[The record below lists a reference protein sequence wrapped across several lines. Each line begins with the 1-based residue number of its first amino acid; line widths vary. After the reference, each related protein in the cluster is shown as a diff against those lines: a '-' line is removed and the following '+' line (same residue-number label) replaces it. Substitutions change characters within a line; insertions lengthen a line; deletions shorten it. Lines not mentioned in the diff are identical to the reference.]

1 MYNKLNTK
9 VNNLEKEIPD
19 ATTLIRINHYNTDK
33 HNLEKKFEDIDKK
46 IPYVSGLV
54 ATTVLNTKL
63 EKLKIKFLI
72 LVV

>member
-46 IPYVSGLV
+46 IPYVSSLV

>member
-19 ATTLIRINHYNTDK
+19 ATTLIHINHYNTDK

>member
-33 HNLEKKFEDIDKK
+33 HNLEKKFEDIDEK

>member
-46 IPYVSGLV
+46 ISYVSSLV

>member
-19 ATTLIRINHYNTDK
+19 ATALIRINHYNTDK

>member
-46 IPYVSGLV
+46 IPFVSGLV